1 MKDQEDQKNLA
12 AKSLYMLREMI
23 QALPDQI
30 KISMNEQLEN
40 FMDGLS
46 KQEFSFHHKLTQDLH
61 DIQMLVAAM
70 QFDLEST
77 KRERDQYKAMLGE

>member
-1 MKDQEDQKNLA
+1 MKDQDDQSNLA

-23 QALPDQI
+23 QALPEPA
-30 KISMNEQLEN
+30 KTSMYRQLED
-40 FMDGLS
+40 FMDGLTT
-46 KQEFSFHHKLTQDLH
+46 QEFRFHHKLSQELH
-61 DIQMLVAAM
+61 DIQVLVAAM